1 MVSGSSPMRTCS
13 IRGDDNWPVNIDGV
27 RSGVSGCRSRA
38 PRSSR
43 KTLRW
48 LGLAWVGL
56 TLVNGIIL
64 DRGDQAD
71 MFKHDRVLFL
81 PFTIW
86 MLVLGIERG
95 TLAGGDVGLIVL
107 YGVLLHLPV
116 AALFGIPFLLQRRRH
131 LASS

>member
-1 MVSGSSPMRTCS
+1 
-13 IRGDDNWPVNIDGV
+13 
-27 RSGVSGCRSRA
+27 
-38 PRSSR
+38 
-43 KTLRW
+43 
-48 LGLAWVGL
+48 
-56 TLVNGIIL
+56 
-64 DRGDQAD
+64 

-116 AALFGIPFLLQRRRH
+116 AALFSIPFLLQRRRH